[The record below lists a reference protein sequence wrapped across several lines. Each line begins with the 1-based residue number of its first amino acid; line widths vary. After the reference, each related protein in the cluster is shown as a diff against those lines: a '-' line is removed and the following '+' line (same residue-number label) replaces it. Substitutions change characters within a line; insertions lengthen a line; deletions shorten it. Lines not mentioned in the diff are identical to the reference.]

1 MRGGAKFETRGYDR
15 VIRQRIKSLA
25 NISITVGIHRGKQHE
40 GVDVATY
47 AAWNNFGT
55 KNAMGWELI
64 PARPFMT
71 YSANRIQ
78 GWMQSSQY
86 QQVIRQVIDGKKT
99 ADQAANYIG
108 AEAYRMTRRTLMTA
122 TLYKPNSEV
131 TIARKIKK
139 YGVQKQVL
147 ESSHFLFDTVAYK
160 VTQK

>member
-1 MRGGAKFETRGYDR
+1 MKGGAKFETRGYDR

-25 NISITVGIHRGKQHE
+25 NITVTVGIHRGKQHK

-71 YSANRIQ
+71 YSASRIQ
-78 GWMQSSQY
+78 DWMQSNSYRQNI
-86 QQVIRQVIDGKKT
+86 QQVIDGKKT
-99 ADQAANYIG
+99 PGEAARSIG
-108 AEAYRMTRRTLMTA
+108 ITAAQMTRRTLMTA
-122 TLYKPNSEV
+122 TLYKPNSAV
-131 TIARKIKK
+131 TIARK
-139 YGVQKQVL
+139 GRSKQVL
-147 ESSHFLFDTVAYK
+147 ESSHYLFDTVAYK